1 MQYFTKINYHFG
13 IKNQQ
18 AWTELKRIKSI
29 KPFYINQSIALFR
42 SQFMNIGTATYI
54 MMWREKL
61 GRPRGKEAPPY
72 SQASGCAEEVH
83 HVVNLHVVEVIDS
96 EKAFKSFLLHF
107 LI

>member
-18 AWTELKRIKSI
+18 AWTELKRIKII

-72 SQASGCAEEVH
+72 SQASGCRG
-83 HVVNLHVVEVIDS
+83 S
-96 EKAFKSFLLHF
+96 SSCG
-107 LI
+107 